1 MRDRDGLQDSAYGWV
16 KKHDSVKRKRA
27 DGKKWMIG
35 NLNEERKRRKVGDD
49 KRNGMIGISMN
60 KENGRKVGVT
70 KEMG

>member
-1 MRDRDGLQDSAYGWV
+1 MIENLNEE
-16 KKHDSVKRKRA
+16 RKRRKV
-27 DGKKWMIG
+27 GMTKKWMIE